1 MIETRFTLTYA
12 YVKLAFIISWHWHRW
27 HMWIPIYLN
36 RYTLSWRWK
45 MSMKTFFLVVKQAPK
60 AWYNEL
66 KVFLLSYNF
75 AHPRSDA
82 SIFIYHQNV
91 VTLYFSVYVDDLIIT
106 GNDNKFLTR
115 FLQALAARFSIKDL
129 GDLYYFISVEVLPT
143 PSELLLTQIH
153 SWLIGA
159 NKNLWC

>member
-1 MIETRFTLTYA
+1 
-12 YVKLAFIISWHWHRW
+12 
-27 HMWIPIYLN
+27 
-36 RYTLSWRWK
+36 
-45 MSMKTFFLVVKQAPK
+45 MKTFFLVVKQAPR

-66 KVFLLSYNF
+66 KGFLLSYDF
-75 AHPRSDA
+75 APPRSDA

-115 FLQALAARFSIKDL
+115 FFQALAARFSIKDL